1 MLLGGKV
8 SSAIKVK
15 WGILQARRPSGRRA
29 LCIIS
34 TMQFEVP
41 QFIEIEDKI
50 FGPLSWRQFL
60 YLGGG
65 IGAAVALFLVAPFII
80 FVIFGIPIALVSSA
94 LAFYPV
100 NNRPFS
106 FFLEAM
112 VNYVTKDRLYLWRKQ
127 APIIHKQTKT
137 ETPIAPTPVQRTKKT
152 SDISSLARK
161 LELQAIQKQ
170 Q

>member
-1 MLLGGKV
+1 
-8 SSAIKVK
+8 
-15 WGILQARRPSGRRA
+15 
-29 LCIIS
+29 
-34 TMQFEVP
+34 MQFEVP

-65 IGAAVALFLVAPFII
+65 IGAAVVMFLMLPFIF
-80 FVIFGIPIALVSSA
+80 FVIFGIPIALLASA

-106 FFLEAM
+106 FFLEAII
-112 VNYVTKDRLYLWRKQ
+112 NYITKDRLYHW
-127 APIIHKQTKT
+127 HKKEEVVHRQDTRLSPL
-137 ETPIAPTPVQRTKKT
+137 EEGQMLQRPKKGG
-152 SDISSLARK
+152 DISSLARK